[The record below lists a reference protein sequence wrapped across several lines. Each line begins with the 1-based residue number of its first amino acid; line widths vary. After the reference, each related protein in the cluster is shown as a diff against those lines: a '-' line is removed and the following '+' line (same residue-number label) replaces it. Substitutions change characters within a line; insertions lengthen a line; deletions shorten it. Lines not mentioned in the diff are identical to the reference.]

1 MMTATRAGIFDAEDD
16 LDVSGFVPKPAERAA
31 VKPEQVRAVSEAAQ
45 FRSREPRPVAAPA
58 TSTKREPRRYRTGRN
73 TQLNIKARTEAIEA
87 FYAIADQQ
95 GWVLGETFE
104 RAIDALK
111 RDLAVRGQAVTA

>member
-1 MMTATRAGIFDAEDD
+1 MMAVTRAGIFDVEDD
-16 LDVSGFVPKPAERAA
+16 LDVSGFAPKAPERPVAR
-31 VKPEQVRAVSEAAQ
+31 PEQVRAVSEAAQ
-45 FRSREPRPVAAPA
+45 FQSREPKRDAAPVTLA
-58 TSTKREPRRYRTGRN
+58 RREPRRYRTGRN
-73 TQLNIKARTEAIEA
+73 TQLNIKARADAIET

-111 RDLAVRGQAVTA
+111 RDLAPVR

>member
-1 MMTATRAGIFDAEDD
+1 MKRAGVFDVEDD
-16 LDVSGFVPKPAERAA
+16 LDVSGFAPKAADEPAVR
-31 VKPEQVRAVSEAAQ
+31 PEHVRAVSEAAKFQ
-45 FRSREPRPVAAPA
+45 SRKPRRDATPVGLI
-58 TSTKREPRRYRTGRN
+58 KREPRRYRTGRN

-87 FYAIADQQ
+87 FYAIADKQ

-111 RDLAVRGQAVTA
+111 RDLAARTVNP

>member
-1 MMTATRAGIFDAEDD
+1 MMTAKRAGVFDVEDG
-16 LDVSGFVPKPAERAA
+16 LDVSGFEPRPADRPV
-31 VKPEQVRAVSEAAQ
+31 VKPEEVRVVSEAAQ
-45 FRSREPRPVAAPA
+45 FQSREPKRAVEPV
-58 TSTKREPRRYRTGRN
+58 TSPKREPRRYRTGRN

-104 RAIDALK
+104 RAIDALE
-111 RDLAVRGQAVTA
+111 RNLAAQL

>member
-1 MMTATRAGIFDAEDD
+1 VNAQRASPFDSTDD
-16 LDVSGFVPKPAERAA
+16 LDISGFVPKAAPQPAAR
-31 VKPEQVRAVSEAAQ
+31 PEQVRAVSEAALFQ
-45 FRSREPRPVAAPA
+45 SREARSASTPSAAP
-58 TSTKREPRRYRTGRN
+58 KREPRRYRTGRN

-87 FYAIADQQ
+87 FYTIADKQ

-111 RDLAVRGQAVTA
+111 RELSAAR